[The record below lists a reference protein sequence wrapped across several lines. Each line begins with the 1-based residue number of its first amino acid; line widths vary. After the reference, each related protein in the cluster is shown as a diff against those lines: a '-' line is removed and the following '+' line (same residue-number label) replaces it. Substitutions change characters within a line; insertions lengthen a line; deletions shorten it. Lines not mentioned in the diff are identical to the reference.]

1 MTTPPTPPPTPPDP
15 ARVRAWED
23 ALFGGLLRS
32 PCAAERVLGVERW
45 AGHYGAPQDV
55 VPLLS
60 DDAPVVRE
68 HAGLPHLVEV
78 RAVALV
84 ALQDVHRAAGG
95 GWPYGPVTVRR
106 AMPAHEALGRAHALA
121 DRPDAAGLRAA
132 AAQWLDARVGPPP
145 ADREACLAYG
155 VLRAAGVLEHEVQD
169 VDPVTLVTPLQAQ
182 VHASQL
188 VSPRPLP
195 HVVLGDG
202 DRVVGYLY
210 RAGGWV
216 VDTDE
221 SPGGRAARRLV
232 EEVLRDELTRP
243 RPADDVEARLR
254 AVADRVA
261 RVRPARFV
269 DGP

>member
-1 MTTPPTPPPTPPDP
+1 MTTPPVPPDP

-32 PCAAERVLGVERW
+32 TCAAERVLGVERW
-45 AGHYGAPQDV
+45 AGYCGAPQDV

-95 GWPYGPVTVRR
+95 WPYGPVTVGR
-106 AMPAHEALGRAHALA
+106 AMPAHDALGRAHALA
-121 DRPDAAGLRAA
+121 DRPDAAALRAA
-132 AAQWLDARVGPPP
+132 AARWLDARVGPPP

-155 VLRAAGVLEHEVQD
+155 VLRAAGLLEHEVQD
-169 VDPVTLVTPLQAQ
+169 VDPVTLLTPLQAA

-188 VSPRPLP
+188 VSQRPLP

-221 SPGGRAARRLV
+221 SPAGRAARTLV
-232 EEVLRDELTRP
+232 VEVLRDELARP
-243 RPADDVEARLR
+243 HPADDVAVRLR

-261 RVRPARFV
+261 RVLPARFV
-269 DGP
+269 DDP